1 MKDGCKDRP
10 LYQAMKEYGIE
21 NFSVETLEETEN
33 PEEREKYWIE
43 YFSSFKNGY
52 NATIGGDGK
61 LPNQSYYHTSKIISN
76 DKEDVHF
83 IVRWVDIL
91 KASKELTA
99 NGMKL
104 YLYLAKNPDGYS
116 FYFSPADF
124 CQTYD
129 ITDRTFRRAREE
141 LVEKG
146 YLQKGEHNNVFFNA
160 GGLGDSVEFLR
171 KKIIEISKLLKEEND
186 DLFEEYYSIIVKAKL
201 KEIEDE
207 NLYKTKAK
215 EIINLGEDFIRTCTK
230 AEIENLI

>member
-1 MKDGCKDRP
+1 
-10 LYQAMKEYGIE
+10 MKEYGIE
-21 NFSVETLEETEN
+21 NFSVETLEETEK

-43 YFSSFKNGY
+43 YFGSFKNGY

-61 LPNQSYYHTSKIISN
+61 LPNKNYYHISKIISN
-76 DKEDVHF
+76 DKEDVLF
-83 IVRWVDIL
+83 MVKWADVL

-104 YLYLAKNPDGYS
+104 YLYLAKNQDGYN
-116 FYFSPADF
+116 FYFSSADF

-141 LVEKG
+141 LIEKG
-146 YLQKGEHNNVFFNA
+146 YLQRGEHSNVFFNV

-171 KKIIEISKLLKEEND
+171 QKIVEIGKLLKEENNAF
-186 DLFEEYYSIIVKAKL
+186 FEEYYSIIVKAKL

-207 NLYKTKAK
+207 NLYKIKAK
-215 EIINLGEDFIRTCTK
+215 EVINIGEDFIKACTK

>member
-1 MKDGCKDRP
+1 
-10 LYQAMKEYGIE
+10 MKEYGIE
-21 NFSVETLEETEN
+21 NFFVETLEETEE

-43 YFSSFKNGY
+43 YFGSFKNGY

-61 LPNQSYYHTSKIISN
+61 LPNQNYYHISKIISN
-76 DKEDVHF
+76 DEEDAHF
-83 IVRWVDIL
+83 IVRWADVL

-141 LVEKG
+141 LVEKS

-160 GGLGDSVEFLR
+160 GGFGDSVEFLR
-171 KKIIEISKLLKEEND
+171 QKIVEIGKLLKEEND

-207 NLYKTKAK
+207 NFYKIKAK
-215 EIINLGEDFIRTCTK
+215 EIINIGEDFIRTCTK
-230 AEIENLI
+230 TEIENLI